1 VRADDHSSTS
11 GSVLIV
17 EDEVLIRLDLSTHLR
32 DAGLTVFEAATADEG
47 LTILQA
53 TASVGLVIS
62 DIRTPGNIDGLD
74 LLGWLRRE
82 RPNIKVVLISGYIPT
97 ERMRTIADLALWKPL
112 DATRL
117 VSEVQRR

>member
-97 ERMRTIADLALWKPL
+97 ERMRTIADLALSKPL

>member
-1 VRADDHSSTS
+1 MRADDHSSTS

-97 ERMRTIADLALWKPL
+97 ERMRTIADLALSKPL

>member
-82 RPNIKVVLISGYIPT
+82 RPNIKVVLIFGYIPT
-97 ERMRTIADLALWKPL
+97 ERMRTIADLALSKPL